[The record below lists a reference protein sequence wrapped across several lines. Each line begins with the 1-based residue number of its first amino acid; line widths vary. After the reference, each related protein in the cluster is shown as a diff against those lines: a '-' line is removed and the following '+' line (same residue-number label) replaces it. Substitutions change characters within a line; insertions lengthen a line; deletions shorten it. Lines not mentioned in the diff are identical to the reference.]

1 MRRTLG
7 VTLAAVLGLSALA
20 TTAHADPARGGTDWM
35 RLLVQL
41 DGLARGKPERR
52 SPASEPRSS
61 DPAPNNAGNAWFGV
75 DPKVTLVAR
84 DWASAY
90 RLAGD
95 RLSLVDAMRLSAST
109 RMVLSRVRMSDLR
122 STRVVPFVQVGAG
135 QWRTDPN
142 LLPLTPRSTELAAQF
157 GAGIEWHVLPRWHV
171 ACESAFIALYREHGA
186 PPNVPQSRIWSATIA
201 SRVEF

>member
-1 MRRTLG
+1 MGRTLG
-7 VTLAAVLGLSALA
+7 VTLAAVMGLSTLA
-20 TTAHADPARGGTDWM
+20 TTAHADPAHGGVDWM

-41 DGLARGKPERR
+41 DGLARGKAEKR
-52 SPASEPRSS
+52 SPATEARSP

-75 DPKVTLVAR
+75 EPKLTLVAR

-122 STRVVPFVQVGAG
+122 STRVVPFVQMGAG

-157 GAGIEWHVLPRWHV
+157 GGGIEWHVLPRWQL
-171 ACESAFIALYREHGA
+171 ACESTFIALYRENGG
-186 PPNVPQSRIWSATIA
+186 PPNVPQSRIWSAAIA
-201 SRVEF
+201 SRIEF